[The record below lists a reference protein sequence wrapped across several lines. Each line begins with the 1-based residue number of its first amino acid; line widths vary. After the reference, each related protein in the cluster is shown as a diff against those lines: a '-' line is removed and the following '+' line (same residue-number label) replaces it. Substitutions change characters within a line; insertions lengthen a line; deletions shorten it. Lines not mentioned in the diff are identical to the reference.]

1 MTWTNTTSV
10 TYKWIDGRKHVQM
23 NVCSIQIQ
31 PGVKAKL
38 PLIHSN
44 DNTLDDGG
52 KAVCEITEPIE
63 IQLNTNGLLSRYS
76 LNGVKLGWDMDVS
89 TDDLNVVKL

>member
-1 MTWTNTTSV
+1 M
-10 TYKWIDGRKHVQM
+10 
-23 NVCSIQIQ
+23 
-31 PGVKAKL
+31 
-38 PLIHSN
+38 
-44 DNTLDDGG
+44 
-52 KAVCEITEPIE
+52 CEITEPIE